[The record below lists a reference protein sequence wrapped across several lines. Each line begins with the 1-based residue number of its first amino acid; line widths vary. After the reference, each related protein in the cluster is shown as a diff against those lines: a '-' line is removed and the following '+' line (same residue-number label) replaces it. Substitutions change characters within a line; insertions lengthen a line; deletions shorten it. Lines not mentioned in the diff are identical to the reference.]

1 MSKSV
6 IQISNISKK
15 FNLNKSPGNL
25 LFEIFGISKK
35 ALAFDALCDVSFDV
49 SSGEVLAILGRNGAG
64 KSTLLKIIAG
74 TLASDCG
81 SVVIHGKLSAIL
93 ELGTGFNPDYTGR
106 QNIVMGGLCH
116 GMSRSQILSKEE
128 EIISFSELEEF
139 IDRPFRTYSSG
150 MQARLC
156 FATALACDP
165 ALLVIDEALSVGDI
179 RFQRKCFSHL
189 EKLRAQGTTIL
200 LVSHDMNAVS
210 QICDRAIW
218 LERGKVIAIGNSKE
232 VSEQYLRAILAP
244 ENKSSTHNKKVTES
258 LSLGG
263 SITPEMRYGSGAASI
278 DYVDLLDE
286 CGNSVK
292 IISPCKNYVIRAGVT
307 ACKPLKDLHVGVS
320 IRTVRG
326 IELFAINPRAQN
338 VSPVTL
344 AIGEQVCAE
353 VYFTNNFAPGDYFI
367 TIGAWGLEDDSHY
380 DRRVDVIHFN
390 VSGNTGS
397 LPQSI
402 VNLCPTYKF
411 VYQLKNT

>member
-15 FNLNKSPGNL
+15 FYTHNSPTDFL
-25 LFEIFGISKK
+25 LEIFGIGKK
-35 ALAFDALCDVSFDV
+35 AFAFDALCDVNFDV

-74 TLASDCG
+74 TLAPDCG
-81 SVVIHGKLSAIL
+81 SVVINGKLSAIL

-106 QNIVMGGLCH
+106 QNVVMGGLCQ
-116 GMSRSQILSKEE
+116 GMSRSEILSKEE
-128 EIISFSELEEF
+128 EIISFSELGDF

-165 ALLVIDEALSVGDI
+165 GLLVIDEALSVGDI

-189 EKLRAQGTTIL
+189 EKLRALGATIL

-244 ENKSSTHNKKVTES
+244 QNKSSTNNDKLTES
-258 LSLGG
+258 VSIGG
-263 SITPEMRYGSGAASI
+263 NITQEMRYGSGAAFI

-286 CGNSVK
+286 CGNSVR
-292 IISPCKNYVIRAGVT
+292 IIRPCKNYVIRAGVT
-307 ACKPLKDLHVGVS
+307 ACKPLKDLHIGFS

-326 IELFAINPRAQN
+326 LELFAINPRPQN
-338 VSPVTL
+338 VSPVKL
-344 AIGEQVCAE
+344 DYGQKVFAE
-353 VYFTNNFAPGDYFI
+353 VIFTNYLASGDYFI

-402 VNLCPTYKF
+402 VNLCPKYKF
-411 VYQLKNT
+411 IHDLEMT